1 MRSLLPWIAWTL
13 APVGLAA
20 SGVAWAQGAK
30 DAPAPEDPAALLE
43 QASAAYEAKD
53 FPAALAAARRSA
65 ELAPGKDSV
74 LAYQIW
80 LISAEQVGD
89 LSGMA
94 AALDAYAAIPGLGRS
109 SVAIIDKARPRLEFY
124 QAEQA
129 GRLEAAQA
137 ALTRVRKVG
146 APDAAWLK
154 MAERRLALREALV
167 LERLEA
173 LVNVSSEPSDSAG
186 QQSWVRAVRDE
197 AVGLTAL
204 NLCKHAGGL
213 SAVGD
218 ALEVPYRTP
227 EELRRL
233 SALQVRLQT
242 EQAILTPGKGDP
254 VALSKALEK
263 LGELSPE
270 ERVWLARVDMRVEMG
285 ADWAAGRYGEV
296 LDLRE
301 HYRSLMD
308 QAPVEPECLEP
319 KVWLEADDATYRA
332 KEAEALKKAEQ
343 ERKDKE
349 EGKKRAARLASKS
362 GPTPK
367 QKKTA
372 TLLFVGA
379 GASALAAGGFGVL
392 AVTTST
398 DYSGSNDDWPSWSDG
413 EETTYQLNHVGAL
426 GAATGVAGALALAGV
441 GLTVRW

>member
-129 GRLEAAQA
+129 GRLDAAQA

-146 APDAAWLK
+146 APDAAWLE
-154 MAERRLALREALV
+154 MAERRLALREALSRG
-167 LERLEA
+167 RLDE
-173 LVNVSSEPSDSAG
+173 LVKVSAEPTDSLG
-186 QQSWVRAVRDE
+186 QQAWVRAVRAE
-197 AVGLTAL
+197 AVGLAAL
-204 NLCKHAGGL
+204 SLCKHEGGL
-213 SAVGD
+213 AAAED
-218 ALEVPYRTP
+218 ALKVPYRTP

-233 SALQVRLQT
+233 GALNVRIQT
-242 EQAILTPGKGDP
+242 EQAILAPGKGDP
-254 VALSKALEK
+254 VALSKVLEK
-263 LGELSPE
+263 LGEPSPE
-270 ERVWLARVDMRVEMG
+270 ERVWLARVDMRVEMD

-308 QAPVEPECLEP
+308 QAPVEPACLAP
-319 KVWLEADDATYRA
+319 KVWLEADEATWRA
-332 KEAEALKKAEQ
+332 KEAEEAE
-343 ERKDKE
+343 ERKRE
-349 EGKKRAARLASKS
+349 EEEAKKRAKRQVST
-362 GPTPK
+362 GPTAK
-367 QKKTA
+367 QKKVSNW
-372 TLLFVGA
+372 LFVGA
-379 GASALAAGGFGVL
+379 GASAAVAGGLGVL
-392 AVTTST
+392 AASKSS
-398 DYSGSNDDWPSWSDG
+398 DYSGSEAPWPEWFAD
-413 EETTYQLNHVGAL
+413 EPDTYLLNHVGAI
-426 GAATGVAGALALAGV
+426 GAMAGLTSALTLAGI
-441 GLTVRW
+441 GFTVRW

>member
-43 QASAAYEAKD
+43 QASAAYEAKE

-94 AALDAYAAIPGLGRS
+94 SALDAYAAIPGLGRS

-124 QAEQA
+124 LAEQA

-167 LERLEA
+167 QGRLEV
-173 LVNVSSEPSDSAG
+173 LVKVSAEPTDSLG
-186 QQSWVRAVRDE
+186 QQSWVRAVRAE
-197 AVGLTAL
+197 AVGLAAL
-204 NLCKHAGGL
+204 GLCKHAGGL
-213 SAVGD
+213 AAVED
-218 ALEVPYRTP
+218 ALKVPYRTP

-233 SALQVRLQT
+233 GALQVRLQT
-242 EQAILTPGKGDP
+242 EQAILTPGEGDP

-270 ERVWLARVDMRVEMG
+270 ERVWLARVDMRVEMD

-308 QAPVEPECLEP
+308 QAPVESECLEP
-319 KVWLEADDATYRA
+319 KAWLEADDTTWRA
-332 KEAEALKKAEQ
+332 KEAEEAKRAE
-343 ERKDKE
+343 ERKRDE
-349 EGKKRAARLASKS
+349 EEAKKRAKRQAST
-362 GPTPK
+362 GPTTK
-367 QKKTA
+367 QKKVSNW
-372 TLLFVGA
+372 LFVGA
-379 GASALAAGGFGVL
+379 GVSAVAAGGLGVL
-392 AVTTST
+392 AASMSS
-398 DYSGSNDDWPSWSDG
+398 DYSGNETPWPEWSAD
-413 EETTYQLNHVGAL
+413 ESDTYLLNHVGAI
-426 GAATGVAGALALAGV
+426 GAVTGVASALTLAGI
-441 GLTVRW
+441 GFTVRW